1 MQLQEV
7 VSDMKKQYWT
17 TNGEIKQTE
26 KLLHERKELI
36 EQAEKYLEHRPTYKA
51 YMQTKP
57 KKQEEF
63 FESNRAA
70 LILYQS
76 AERYLKEHL
85 GKDKVLRLK
94 AWKAEVADLESRGTR
109 SRSGQEVRGTGGTA
123 GADQSQDTEQTA

>member
-36 EQAEKYLEHRPTYKA
+36 DQAEKYREHRPTYKA

-57 KKQEEF
+57 KKQEDF
-63 FESNRAA
+63 SRATES
-70 LILYQS
+70 
-76 AERYLKEHL
+76 H
-85 GKDKVLRLK
+85 
-94 AWKAEVADLESRGTR
+94 
-109 SRSGQEVRGTGGTA
+109 
-123 GADQSQDTEQTA
+123 

>member
-7 VSDMKKQYWT
+7 VSDMKKRYWN

-26 KLLHERKELI
+26 KLLHERREPI
-36 EQAEKYLEHRPTYKA
+36 SQAENYLEHCPTYKA

-57 KKQEEF
+57 KKQEDF

-85 GKDKVLRLK
+85 RKDKVLKPK
-94 AWKAEVADLESRGTR
+94 AWKAEFADLTQKKSRLY
-109 SRSGQEVRGTGGTA
+109 SA
-123 GADQSQDTEQTA
+123 KQTARYGIVIAPDK